1 MTAAKDLTWQVTF
14 SVGERVTQSARI
26 TMNYMRKILGSSS
39 GSFTSTSVDEP
50 TAASP
55 GPGGMATEAPPRGGG
70 GQEAA
75 ASPDSG
81 EQLLGLTHLNKLF
94 SEFQKRRSGRGGTS
108 GLHDES
114 EESQLYAVSSRAGFF
129 LFFVHISGGWLWKN
143 PPVAWVIFWKL
154 AWVISKPWVFREN
167 LE

>member
-1 MTAAKDLTWQVTF
+1 
-14 SVGERVTQSARI
+14 
-26 TMNYMRKILGSSS
+26 MNYMRKILGSSS

-55 GPGGMATEAPPRGGG
+55 GPGGGMATEAPPRGSGGG

-94 SEFQKRRSGRGGTS
+94 GEFQKRRSGRGGTS

-114 EESQLYAVSSRAGFF
+114 EESQLYAVSSKAQYT
-129 LFFVHISGGWLWKN
+129 LKIYQ
-143 PPVAWVIFWKL
+143 
-154 AWVISKPWVFREN
+154 
-167 LE
+167 